1 MSNSIKVFVIG
12 ALHMAGISQ
21 KGQGSAYDFAQVSY
35 LVPSQPLNNANCTR
49 TVAGL
54 EPITINLSEKSLVNR
69 LQSLSFPC
77 ELNLELAPDPL
88 NVQRNV
94 CVGFTSVAPLA
105 LEPAN
110 DETKKP
116 DFSKKFGA

>member
-1 MSNSIKVFVIG
+1 MSNSIQVFVIG

-21 KGQGSAYDFAQVSY
+21 KGAGSAYDFAQVSY
-35 LVPSQPLNNANCTR
+35 LVPAQPLNNANCTR

-54 EPITINLSEKSLVNR
+54 EPITINLSDKSLVHR
-69 LQSLSFPC
+69 LQALTFPLL
-77 ELNLELAPDPL
+77 LNLELSPDPL

-94 CVGFTSVAPLA
+94 CVGFSAIAPLA
-105 LEPAN
+105 SESAN
-110 DETKKP
+110 DETKKA